1 MSKRQLL
8 SKGALNQSLFRAE
21 AAREEAKQLAAQAEA
36 SQQEHHMAVQACN
49 LLQARQDAQGL
60 PLRPDKQ
67 KVGELFAL
75 YDLDESG
82 KIDSEQELMQLT
94 TNLLVQLAM
103 PVQVDQIEAAVQ
115 QQVAAIQQEG
125 WAIEQFE
132 LWFWPTFEGMVG
144 QSNAIIQ
151 AAAEE
156 LQVELGKLGVS
167 LAAKMTKYE
176 SNIVNE
182 GFQTDLLDRWS
193 TRAEQHCKS
202 K

>member
-1 MSKRQLL
+1 MV
-8 SKGALNQSLFRAE
+8 A
-21 AAREEAKQLAAQAEA
+21 
-36 SQQEHHMAVQACN
+36 
-49 LLQARQDAQGL
+49 
-60 PLRPDKQ
+60 
-67 KVGELFAL
+67 ELFAL

-82 KIDSEQELMQLT
+82 EIDSELELMQLT

-103 PVQVDQIEAAVQ
+103 PVQVGQIEAAVS
-115 QQVAAIQQEG
+115 QQVPAILQQG
-125 WAIEQFE
+125 WPIEQFE

-144 QSNAIIQ
+144 QSNAILQ
-151 AAAEE
+151 AAAEAH
-156 LQVELGKLGVS
+156 QVELGKLGGS

-182 GFQTDLLDRWS
+182 GFQIDLLDRWS